1 MTKKLYLSDSYLDSC
16 QAQVLDILETEQGQA
31 VVLDQSCFYPQGGGQ
46 PSDTGLINATQ
57 VKTVRLAPDGT
68 ILHYLAASPDFEIG
82 STVNLE
88 IDVDKRQM
96 YCRLHT
102 AGHLISHLV
111 DQLNL
116 GLNPYKGFHFPEG
129 PYAAFYGS
137 IESTPEFILELEN
150 KLNDLIAKDLKVKSY
165 IATEQEI
172 QDLNLSAPEG
182 KQVRLVQI
190 GDYQAMG
197 CGGTHVSSLSE
208 IGKLRIRKIKSKKGE
223 TKISY
228 EIY

>member
-46 PSDTGLINATQ
+46 PSDTGLINKTQ

-68 ILHYLAASPDFEIG
+68 ILHYLAATPDFEIG
-82 STVNLE
+82 STVNVE
-88 IDVDKRQM
+88 IDANKRHIH
-96 YCRLHT
+96 CRLHT
-102 AGHLISHLV
+102 AGHLISHLA
-111 DQLNL
+111 DEM
-116 GLNPYKGFHFPEG
+116 GLDLTPHKGFHFPEG

-137 IESTPEFILELEN
+137 IEPSPDFILELETR
-150 KLNDLIAKDLKVKSY
+150 LNYLISQDLKVGSS
-165 IATEQEI
+165 IATKQQI
-172 QDLNLSAPEG
+172 QDFNLSAPKG

-190 GDYQAMG
+190 GDYQPMG

-208 IGKLRIRKIKSKKGE
+208 LGKLRIRKIKSKKGE

-228 EIY
+228 ETY